1 MEEIKII
8 ENLLLDDEFVVTASE
23 YFNLF
28 AYNDESNFYS
38 FTKEFYNEDSGDFD
52 NFYTTLKNSNYE
64 NNLIFLKL
72 CTLIDNK
79 KAKQTRLDLINI
91 ALDLINL
98 STGGY
103 ATLLNN
109 KQIEKIQA
117 FNQNEFENI
126 LSNSSDSLI
135 RLKERE

>member
-1 MEEIKII
+1 MEDIKII
-8 ENLLLDDEFVVTASE
+8 ESLLNNDEFIVTASE

-28 AYNDESNFYS
+28 AYDNESSFYS
-38 FTKEFYNEDSGDFD
+38 FAKEFYSVSEFD
-52 NFYTTLKNSNYE
+52 NFYTTLKNSKYE

-117 FNQNEFENI
+117 FNQNEFETI
-126 LSNSSDSLI
+126 LSNSSASLI